1 MANKERKIWFLTN
14 DAERDPLTDPT
25 HKVVVED
32 GKIQIFEV
40 SPASSG
46 GWEPAVVGTKHG
58 AYGRDEDS
66 KYYRAIGL
74 LLDIV
79 AAIREPDLVEIGEKE
94 NA

>member
-1 MANKERKIWFLTN
+1 MANKERKTWFLTN

-46 GWEPAVVGTKHG
+46 GWEPSVGGTHG
-58 AYGRDEDS
+58 AYGREEDS

-79 AAIREPDLVEIGEKE
+79 VAMRDPDLVEIGEKE